1 MGLLKSTAVVG
12 AMTMFSRV
20 LGLVRDIVF
29 TRIFGVGAGTDAFL
43 VAFKIPNFMRRL
55 FAEGAFSQAFVPVL
69 SEYKTQHSHDEV
81 AELTSRAMGTLGGIL
96 FLLSLLAVV
105 AAPYL
110 VMVFAPGFI
119 GEGRKFDMT
128 AQMLR
133 ITFPYLL
140 FISLTALASG
150 VLNCYG
156 RFAIPALTPAL
167 LNIVLIIAAV
177 YIAPSLPEPVTA
189 LAWGVFIAGIV
200 QLGFQLPYVARLG
213 LLKWPRWGWKHS
225 GVRQIMRLMLPGIV
239 GSSMM
244 QVNLL
249 FDTLIASFLVTG
261 SVTWLYLSDR
271 VMELPLGVF
280 GIALATVIL
289 PNLSEKHSEANPD
302 AFSHT
307 IDWALRWVLVI
318 GTPAAV
324 ALAVLS
330 GPILS
335 TLFLHGKFAAHDVM
349 MAKMSLMA
357 YSLGILGFI
366 LVKVLAPAYYARQ
379 DTKTPVR
386 IGIVAMVVNMICNVA
401 FVVPMVMLNIEGPH
415 IGLALATTVSS
426 FVNSGLLLH
435 GLWKS
440 GIYRP
445 GSGWLTLGLQ
455 VLLANSVMFVVL
467 LFLSGS
473 LAAWIQAPI
482 WTRVVWL
489 TGVITAGAG
498 AYFAML
504 WFFGV
509 RLADLM
515 HRPSS

>member
-1 MGLLKSTAVVG
+1 MGLLKSTAVVSG
-12 AMTMFSRV
+12 MTMLSRV

-55 FAEGAFSQAFVPVL
+55 FAEGAFAQAFVPVL
-69 SEYKTQHSHDEV
+69 SEYKTQRGQEEV
-81 AELTSRAMGTLGGIL
+81 AELTSRAMGTLGGML
-96 FLLSLLAVV
+96 FLVSMVAVL

-119 GEGRKFDMT
+119 GEAEKFDMT

-156 RFAIPALTPAL
+156 RFAIPALTPAI
-167 LNIVLIIAAV
+167 LNVILIISAV
-177 YIAPSLPEPVTA
+177 YVAPNMDEPVTA

-200 QLGFQLPYVARLG
+200 QLGFQLPYVAKLG
-213 LLKWPRWGWKHS
+213 LLKWPRWGWRHD
-225 GVRQIMRLMLPGIV
+225 GVRKIMRLMLPGIV

-244 QVNLL
+244 QINLL
-249 FDTLIASFLVTG
+249 FDTVIASFLVTG

-289 PNLSEKHSEANPD
+289 PNLSERHSEDKPD

-318 GTPAAV
+318 GSPAAV
-324 ALAVLS
+324 ALAVLA

-335 TLFLHGKFAAHDVM
+335 TLFLHGKFTVHDVM
-349 MAKMSLMA
+349 MAQMSLMA
-357 YSLGILGFI
+357 YSFGILGFI

-386 IGIVAMVVNMICNVA
+386 IGIVAMVVNMACNVA
-401 FVVPMVMLNIEGPH
+401 FVVPMVMLGIEGPH
-415 IGLALATTVSS
+415 IGLALATTVSA
-426 FVNSGLLLH
+426 FVNAGLLLR
-435 GLWKS
+435 GLWTS
-440 GIYRP
+440 GVYRP
-445 GSGWLTLGLQ
+445 EDGWLTLGSK
-455 VLLANSVMFVVL
+455 VMLANGVMLVVL
-467 LFLSGS
+467 WFSSGS
-473 LAAWIQAPI
+473 LDAWIGVSI
-482 WTRVVWL
+482 WTRIGWL
-489 TGVITAGAG
+489 AGVIAAGAG
-498 AYFAML
+498 AYFVML
-504 WFFGV
+504 WLFGV
-509 RLADLM
+509 RVSQLM
-515 HRPSS
+515 HRPAA